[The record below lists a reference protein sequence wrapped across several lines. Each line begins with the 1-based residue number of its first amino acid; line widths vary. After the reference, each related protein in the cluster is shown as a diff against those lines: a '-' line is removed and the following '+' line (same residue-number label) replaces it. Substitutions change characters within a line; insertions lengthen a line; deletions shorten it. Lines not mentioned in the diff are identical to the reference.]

1 MLRGQCSLIMSKND
15 VKNILPKERQYRGRD
30 YPLLLLIPTRENF
43 NKGDVYLPENGINPC
58 SYLIKENRRKE
69 VRFCCYFSLL
79 GQNIFLFDYFQIRSF
94 EILDDEVFCLWVI
107 LSIDDSLVNFW
118 KILGTMLRLTIPHL
132 PEIRKESR
140 YFGHDTI
147 RKSYLMSYLENSI
160 YIKCMLFIQQ
170 L

>member
-30 YPLLLLIPTRENF
+30 YPFLLLIPTRENF

-94 EILDDEVFCLWVI
+94 KILDDEVFCLWVI

-118 KILGTMLRLTIPHL
+118 KILGTMLRLTIPYL
-132 PEIRKESR
+132 PEIRKESW

-160 YIKCMLFIQQ
+160 YIKCMLFI
-170 L
+170 